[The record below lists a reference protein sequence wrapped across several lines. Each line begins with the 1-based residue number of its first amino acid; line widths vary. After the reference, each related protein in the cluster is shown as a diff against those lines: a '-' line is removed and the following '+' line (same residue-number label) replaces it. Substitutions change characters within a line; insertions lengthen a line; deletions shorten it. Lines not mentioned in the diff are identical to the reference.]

1 MFISLA
7 VSLSLLPGRPY
18 IFLVRSV
25 NRIGP
30 GPWSEPLEV
39 VSGAGPPDTPHP
51 PHLACRSPHSVHLVW
66 EEPINNGA
74 GIEQYSIQIAEV
86 RIDAVV
92 ERGKVSLVQAG
103 FVLFMDGS
111 AAVKGSVLDIPLF
124 FPFYLTFIFSLVEL
138 DGLLS
143 ELSYTCCSPRL
154 PGGLFFSSR
163 FLRYSLKLHL
173 FPY

>member
-1 MFISLA
+1 MHYLQLSQFTHWTKMLTVFIFIPVQHFNTPPSPSLTCS
-7 VSLSLLPGRPY
+7 VSSSPSCSLLPGRPY

-86 RIDAVV
+86 RMGVQLKEMCI
-92 ERGKVSLVQAG
+92 SLVIENY
-103 FVLFMDGS
+103 FTY
-111 AAVKGSVLDIPLF
+111 
-124 FPFYLTFIFSLVEL
+124 YLLELVNV
-138 DGLLS
+138 
-143 ELSYTCCSPRL
+143 
-154 PGGLFFSSR
+154 
-163 FLRYSLKLHL
+163 
-173 FPY
+173 